1 MVMAIP
7 DLAVIA
13 LCLVTLALIVSAL
26 QLSKAIAG
34 AFDIHIPGLG
44 HPFAGV
50 STALHNSLIS
60 WLESALHGV
69 EKVTARFF
77 NDLLGSLEL
86 LAALTILLGEGVKLA
101 LEYLWTHSL
110 PAYVLHQI
118 ELGVRRLAPSRV
130 DVAGLE
136 AKVTAD
142 VKAALR
148 GELDT
153 VRNDAN
159 AAKAAAL
166 AASAAAGIA
175 ADKAAHVVENQI
187 TQITQNPVTYVD
199 NAVTQIVPGLAEALT
214 HAGAEVAELP
224 GLALPD
230 LRGLL
235 NNQDLAT
242 LGGLMAAIPLL
253 RAITST
259 IAVETGLENE
269 ACRSKVKG
277 ICGTDPSAWLG
288 LLEGL
293 AVLGFAF
300 NLRELYGVAE
310 GLVGDLSGVIREAA

>member
-1 MVMAIP
+1 MAIP
-7 DLAVIA
+7 DLAVIG
-13 LCLVTLALIVSAL
+13 LCIVTLALLLAALGLARAIVA
-26 QLSKAIAG
+26 
-34 AFDIHIPGLG
+34 AFDIHIPLIGR
-44 HPFAGV
+44 PFSGIAG
-50 STALHNSLIS
+50 ALNNSIVS
-60 WLESALHGV
+60 WLESALHGT
-69 EKVTARFF
+69 EAVTARFW

-86 LAALTILLGEGVKLA
+86 LGALTLLLGDGVKLA
-101 LEYLWTHSL
+101 LEYLWNHSL
-110 PAYVLHQI
+110 PAYVLHEI
-118 ELGVRRLAPSRV
+118 ELGVKRLAPSRV

-148 GELDT
+148 AEVAVIRADVGD
-153 VRNDAN
+153 
-159 AAKAAAL
+159 AKAAAL

-175 ADKAAHVVENQI
+175 AEKAAHVVENQI

-259 IAVETGLENE
+259 IAVETGLENG

-293 AVLGFAF
+293 AVLGFGF
-300 NLRELYGVAE
+300 NLRELYSVAE

>member
-1 MVMAIP
+1 MAMAIP

-13 LCLVTLALIVSAL
+13 LCLVTLALILAAL
-26 QLSKAIAG
+26 GLSRAIAG

-44 HPFAGV
+44 HPFSGV
-50 STALHNSLIS
+50 SSALHNSIIS
-60 WLESALHGV
+60 WLESALKGV

-86 LAALTILLGEGVKLA
+86 LGALTLLLGEGVKVA

-110 PAYVLHQI
+110 PAYVLHEI
-118 ELGVRRLAPSRV
+118 ELGVKRLTPSRV

-136 AKVTAD
+136 AKVKAD
-142 VKAALR
+142 VTAAMR
-148 GELDT
+148 AEVAT
-153 VRNDAN
+153 IRADAN

-166 AASAAAGIA
+166 AASAAAGVA
-175 ADKAAHVVENQI
+175 AEKAAHSVVNEI
-187 TQITQNPVTYVD
+187 TQVVQHPISYVTD
-199 NAVTQIVPGLAEALT
+199 TVTEVVPGLADALT

-230 LRGLL
+230 LRGIL

-259 IAVETGLENE
+259 LAVETGLENE

-277 ICGTDPSAWLG
+277 ICGTDPSAWTA

-293 AVLGFAF
+293 AVLGFGF
-300 NLRELYGVAE
+300 SLRELYTVAE
-310 GLVGDLSGVIREAA
+310 RLVGDLSGVIREAA